1 MKKLLISFLFLVIIS
16 CDQIEFVYD
25 DNGNLENPLYERT
38 EVTVYG
44 IDTAYVN
51 SYLPIFFGVNKNN
64 EYRLAIN
71 IDEEKTKLSVEKNQ
85 AVSNIRYKIKFF
97 YSLFSNEKN
106 CLTFEKQILSKFTVI
121 PKSSGYDFGSDT
133 SLEQNYENAI
143 NQNLNNFVSLLGT
156 VDINKCL

>member
-64 EYRLAIN
+64 EYRLAI
-71 IDEEKTKLSVEKNQ
+71 
-85 AVSNIRYKIKFF
+85 
-97 YSLFSNEKN
+97 
-106 CLTFEKQILSKFTVI
+106 
-121 PKSSGYDFGSDT
+121 
-133 SLEQNYENAI
+133 
-143 NQNLNNFVSLLGT
+143 
-156 VDINKCL
+156 